1 MYPPLLSHE
10 VSNTIF
16 TSDPFDIDHVVNSS
30 LILSIEVT
38 SETKKKQ
45 KNTVSY
51 SASGVAISERR
62 ALTSLHGCIPLG
74 HPVTMMTR
82 NGKKLY
88 GRIEFEKFESNM
100 VDIAVILL
108 DSPSEFIYYMEFA
121 DEPVKVLQEIVVVGL
136 KYGSVGDMINHYARK
151 SSVDSI
157 EELGPHS
164 ALFQA
169 QYYSF
174 DGCSGGGVITVASSS
189 SAKVVGVHVASHED
203 SSKRPKKRK
212 ITSFANFEADVESVI
227 HGHNSYSL
235 VCEIARVPEV
245 VNLLKT
251 V

>member
-1 MYPPLLSHE
+1 LLSHE
-10 VSNTIF
+10 VINTVF
-16 TSDPFDIDHVVNSS
+16 TSGSFDVDYVVKSS
-30 LILSIEVT
+30 LIFSIEVT
-38 SETKKKQ
+38 GETKKK
-45 KNTVSY
+45 KRNTVSY
-51 SASGVAISERR
+51 SATGVAISKRR

-74 HPVTMMTR
+74 HPVTIMTR
-82 NGKKLY
+82 NGIKLF
-88 GRIEFEKFESNM
+88 GRLEFEKFESNM

-108 DSPSEFIYYMEFA
+108 DSPSEFIYYMELA
-121 DEPVKVLQEIVVVGL
+121 DEPVKVLQEIIVVGL
-136 KYGSVGDMINHYARK
+136 KYGSVGDMINYYARK

-157 EELGPHS
+157 EELGPNS

-203 SSKRPKKRK
+203 SSNRPAKQRK
-212 ITSFANFEADVESVI
+212 ITSFANFEADVESVV

-235 VCEIARVPEV
+235 VCEMSRVPEI